1 MMSHER
7 NRWIAKWYNIDTMPS
22 VLVKNIP
29 QELHRKLKERAAD
42 NRRSLNSELLVI
54 LEGAVADAAGPPP
67 LEVVD
72 RLRIAGN
79 APLTD
84 AILDEARSSGR
95 P

>member
-1 MMSHER
+1 
-7 NRWIAKWYNIDTMPS
+7 MPS

-29 QELHRKLKERAAD
+29 EELHRRLKERAAH

-54 LEGAVADAAGPPP
+54 LESAVADTAGPPP

-72 RLRIAGN
+72 RLRIAGSG
-79 APLTD
+79 PLTD
-84 AILDEARSSGR
+84 AILGEARSTGR

>member
-1 MMSHER
+1 
-7 NRWIAKWYNIDTMPS
+7 MPS
-22 VLVKNIP
+22 VLIKNIP
-29 QELHRKLKERAAD
+29 DKLHKRLKERAAS

-54 LEGAVADAAGPPP
+54 LEGALGDTAGPPP

-84 AILDEARSSGR
+84 RILDEARSTGR